1 MFQKQKEITGHAG
14 AVYCC
19 LVKDEFVYSG
29 GADHFVTRWNIVT
42 GEQDKFAIKFEHS
55 IYALEIINEN
65 ILVVGLSSGG
75 MHFFDLE
82 ARKEIKF
89 FTQHT
94 KAIFSIKYNSHKNQ
108 LFVADAEGNL
118 SVWNTIDF
126 SLMIYLPLDCGKI
139 RKIGLSST
147 GDFVALACQDEML
160 RIMDTEYFNE
170 LKTIKAHTDGVS
182 SVLFH
187 PLNSDVVITGGKDA
201 LIKVWKW
208 NEEELVETIV
218 AHNFAVYDL
227 IALNEGEAFASGSRD
242 KSIKIWSS
250 IDFSFQQKMEL
261 KSGGHRHSVNGLSKI
276 KKGSFVSC
284 SDDGKLIVWESIR
297 E

>member
-1 MFQKQKEITGHAG
+1 MFQKQKEITGHSG

-29 GADHFVTRWNIVT
+29 GADHFVTRWSVAT

-55 IYALEIINEN
+55 VYALEIINEN

-75 MHFFDLE
+75 MHFFDLNE
-82 ARKEIKF
+82 RKEIKF

-94 KAIFSIKYNSHKNQ
+94 KAIFSIKANSEKNQ
-108 LFVADAEGNL
+108 LFVTDAEGNL
-118 SVWNTIDF
+118 SVWNTVDC

-139 RKIGLSST
+139 REIAISQYC
-147 GDFVALACQDEML
+147 DIAALACQDGTV
-160 RIMDTEYFNE
+160 RIFDTEYFNE
-170 LKTIKAHTDGVS
+170 IKTINAHKDGAT

-187 PLNSDVVITGGKDA
+187 PLNSDLLISGGKDA
-201 LIKVWKW
+201 LIKVWMW

-218 AHNFAVYDL
+218 AHNYAVYDL
-227 IALNEGEAFASGSRD
+227 IALEEGQTFASASRD
-242 KSIKIWSS
+242 KTIKIWTTTDFAFEQK
-250 IDFSFQQKMEL
+250 IDL
-261 KSGGHRHSVNGLSKI
+261 KTKGHRHSVNQLAAI
-276 KKGSFVSC
+276 NENQFVSC
-284 SDDGKLIVWESIR
+284 SDDGRLIVWEAIS